1 MPDLVIRH
9 VDHLLAERIQA
20 FAKNR
25 QWSLNEVLLHALRR
39 GLGVAESG
47 QQAEALVDAD
57 ELTVPAGSWNA
68 TEQAVFRETVQA
80 LSSARGDQLVPVARE
95 TALFE

>member
-20 FAKNR
+20 FAKNH

-39 GLGVAESG
+39 GLSAAESG
-47 QQAEALVDAD
+47 QQAETLIEVDA
-57 ELTVPAGSWNA
+57 LAGPAGAWNLA
-68 TEQAVFRETVQA
+68 EQAVFLETVQA
-80 LSSARGDQLVPVARE
+80 LSTTRGDSLVPAARE
-95 TALFE
+95 VGVFE

>member
-20 FAKNR
+20 FAKHH
-25 QWSLNEVLLHALRR
+25 QWSVNEVLLHALRR
-39 GLGVAESG
+39 GLGIAESG
-47 QQAEALVDAD
+47 RQAELLIDAD
-57 ELTVPAGSWNA
+57 ELAVLAGPWNA

-80 LSSARGDQLVPVARE
+80 LSTARGDPLVPVARK
-95 TALFE
+95 AGLFE

>member
-25 QWSLNEVLLHALRR
+25 QWSVNEVLLHALRR
-39 GLGVAESG
+39 GLGAAESG
-47 QQAEALVDAD
+47 QQAETLFDAD
-57 ELTVPAGSWNA
+57 ELAMLAGPWNA
-68 TEQAVFRETVQA
+68 TEQAVFLETVQA
-80 LSSARGDQLVPVARE
+80 LSVARSDPLAPASGE
-95 TALFE
+95 SALFE

>member
-20 FAKNR
+20 FAKNH
-25 QWSLNEVLLHALRR
+25 QWSVNEVLLHALRR
-39 GLGVAESG
+39 GLGAAESG
-47 QQAEALVDAD
+47 QQAEALIEAD
-57 ELTVPAGSWNA
+57 ELAVLAGPWTA

-80 LSSARGDQLVPVARE
+80 LSTARGDQLVPPQRE
-95 TALFE
+95 AGLFE

>member
-20 FAKNR
+20 FAKTH

-39 GLGVAESG
+39 GLGAAEGG
-47 QQAEALVDAD
+47 QQAEILVDAD
-57 ELTVPAGSWNA
+57 DLAGLVGPWNA

-80 LSSARGDQLVPVARE
+80 LSTARGDSLVPVARE
-95 TALFE
+95 ANLFE